1 MIQPY
6 RLGCLLL
13 QKRLINQQQLDAA
26 LIHQRQAGVPLGEA
40 LIALNIVNERQIK
53 RALKKQSFIRLCAAC
68 VAFFMA
74 PFSLCHAS
82 NEKIEHLPEYSFTQV
97 ADCPSLNK
105 HADDFE
111 DYAIDGFGQNLNIIE
126 ATTAAAWYLS
136 QGGLAD
142 NQLNDVP
149 VKMNLSTGANNSYKL
164 HVSFSF

>member
-13 QKRLINQQQLDAA
+13 QKQLVNQQQLDAA
-26 LIHQRQAGVPLGEA
+26 LIHQRQAGIPLGEA
-40 LIALNIVNERQIK
+40 LIELSIVNKHQIK
-53 RALKKQSFIRLCAAC
+53 RALHKQSRIRLYAAI

-74 PFSLCHAS
+74 PFSLCQAN

-97 ADCPSLNK
+97 ADCPSLDEHVDNYK
-105 HADDFE
+105 

-142 NQLNDVP
+142 NQLNNVP
-149 VKMNLSTGANNSYKL
+149 VKMNLSTGDNNSYKL
-164 HVSFSF
+164 HMSFSF